1 MISIVEDD
9 ECARKVIERLVRSLG
24 YGVVTYASAEDFLDS
39 NYVNDTSCLITDVH
53 LPGLSGVELH
63 QRLLAD
69 GFAVPTIFVSGLADE
84 TTRTQ
89 VLASGAVGF
98 LSKPFAK
105 KSLIDCLETA
115 LIRQDADIVQH

>member
-1 MISIVEDD
+1 MISIVDDD
-9 ECARKVIERLVRSLG
+9 ECARKAIERLVRSLG
-24 YGVVTYASAEDFLDS
+24 YVVMTYGSAEDFLDS
-39 NYVNDTSCLITDVH
+39 DHVSNTSCLITDVH

-84 TTRTQ
+84 ATRTR

-98 LSKPFAK
+98 LSKPFGQ
-105 KSLIDCLETA
+105 KSLIDCLKTA
-115 LIRQDADIVQH
+115 LIRQAADIVHH